1 MPAKNQRQDARR
13 DENEP
18 EIVDHL
24 REHGHIVHRIGA
36 PADLLI
42 WNHDSRHWIV
52 LEVKMP
58 TGRMTPKQ
66 KTYREDHPDVSI
78 PIVETKEQAL
88 MEVQMR

>member
-18 EIVDHL
+18 EIVKAL
-24 REHGHIVHRIGA
+24 ERAGHVVHRIGN
-36 PADLLI
+36 PGDLLV

-58 TGRMTPKQ
+58 QGRMTPKQ
-66 KTYREDHPDVSI
+66 KKYRERNPDITI

-88 MEVQMR
+88 QEVSMR